1 MGHQAT
7 QSKIYQKIQTRKKS
21 KLVCRQKEEFTSR
34 WAKKAVTVGFAG
46 GAPQPTLQ
54 QAKQSQSSIL
64 PLSREFPELSWL
76 SWSSFPWDRSR
87 YQLLVETTTE
97 IAKSFQM
104 SPTVLLPHPLMEQRK
119 DYRLSPHLCRS
130 IHPSPRPCRPFLQI
144 PLQVFH
150 HILSLSKNWA
160 PYRDSQKEEIDTG
173 VFAVM
178 MIMKILNG

>member
-1 MGHQAT
+1 MGVNCNRHTKQPKAT
-7 QSKIYQKIQTRKKS
+7 KRFRHVKR
-21 KLVCRQKEEFTSR
+21 RNFTSR

-64 PLSREFPELSWL
+64 HLSSELLELSLL
-76 SWSSFPWDRSR
+76 SWSSFPWDLSR
-87 YQLLVETTTE
+87 YQLILVETTTE

-104 SPTVLLPHPLMEQRK
+104 SPTVLLPHPLEQRK

-130 IHPSPRPCRPFLQI
+130 IHPSPRPCRPFPQI

-160 PYRDSQKEEIDTG
+160 PYRDSQKGEKDI
-173 VFAVM
+173 
-178 MIMKILNG
+178 